1 MYKKITVGAPED
13 AGIKCQSDT
22 DTRFAGTV
30 APVLVDGI
38 EIGRISE
45 FSEMLSCNWLPT
57 DNAAGYTV
65 PEMFCMAGK
74 VSREAVLDTVDTLVV
89 RQAERLAKGEP
100 LTDNDKDPLD
110 PHLGLWLVEQG
121 IGLCLKHPLVFAVPY
136 WPQQAP
142 MYNAQF
148 RHQQEQVEKVRANG
162 EWESYIWLHERPYR
176 LNALTKVMEHL
187 SDQRYWELVGKF
199 WTDSENIF
207 QNFKIWRSLW
217 SSRRPLRQLA
227 MDAEEQ
233 AIFGGLAETVT
244 IYRGYQYNASMRGM
258 SWTVDRD
265 RAIWFARRFARRAA
279 PKLATV
285 TVARSKI
292 LAYFDGRNE
301 SEVVVL
307 PRDLKQVTS
316 APIA

>member
-1 MYKKITVGAPED
+1 
-13 AGIKCQSDT
+13 
-22 DTRFAGTV
+22 
-30 APVLVDGI
+30 
-38 EIGRISE
+38 
-45 FSEMLSCNWLPT
+45 
-57 DNAAGYTV
+57 
-65 PEMFCMAGK
+65 
-74 VSREAVLDTVDTLVV
+74 
-89 RQAERLAKGEP
+89 
-100 LTDNDKDPLD
+100 
-110 PHLGLWLVEQG
+110 
-121 IGLCLKHPLVFAVPY
+121 
-136 WPQQAP
+136 
-142 MYNAQF
+142 
-148 RHQQEQVEKVRANG
+148 
-162 EWESYIWLHERPYR
+162 
-176 LNALTKVMEHL
+176 
-187 SDQRYWELVGKF
+187 
-199 WTDSENIF
+199 
-207 QNFKIWRSLW
+207 
-217 SSRRPLRQLA
+217 